1 MKFKLSVNGAVR
13 SVNVAP
19 ETPLVWVLRDEL
31 GLTGTKFGCGV
42 SSCGNCTVHV
52 NGAAIKS
59 CQARIDQ
66 VADSNV
72 ITIEGAQ
79 GKVAEAVR
87 TAWVEKNV
95 VQCGYCQSGQIMT
108 ASAFLERNNNPNDE
122 DINNAMKMNICR
134 CGTYQRVR
142 KAIYEASEEIKNG

>member
-95 VQCGYCQSGQIMT
+95 VQCGYCQSGQIMNAT
-108 ASAFLERNNNPNDE
+108 ALLLENPSPSDE
-122 DINNAMKMNICR
+122 EINQGMSGNACR
-134 CGTYQRVR
+134 CMCYVR
-142 KAIYEASEEIKNG
+142 IKEAVKSASKALEA

>member
-95 VQCGYCQSGQIMT
+95 VQCGYCQSGQIMNAT
-108 ASAFLERNNNPNDE
+108 ALLLKNSSPSDE
-122 DINNAMKMNICR
+122 EINQGMSGNACR
-134 CGTYQRVR
+134 CMCYVR
-142 KAIYEASEEIKNG
+142 IKEAVKSASKALEA